1 MEKITKERYR
11 KYLENLLEQLGEST
25 QHSVDEC
32 YKQIELMNYAMKELY
47 LLDND
52 K

>member
-1 MEKITKERYR
+1 MEKVTKERYR
-11 KYLENLLEQLGEST
+11 EYLEYLIEQISKAS
-25 QHSVDEC
+25 QSSVNEC